1 LQSDVD
7 EINGKISKGQA
18 IVDEYKSKGMQ
29 TKEDLEAEAAKE
41 DASKEV
47 LRALREAKKSNEPY
61 INKEHIQRNMEE
73 LAGVQ

>member
-1 LQSDVD
+1 MQSDVD